1 VAVDAQ
7 SVYNPSYHVLREKT
21 MAGYVEP
28 NEQLIVELYTA
39 DIKSSI
45 EFYRSFG
52 FEIVREESNFVVL
65 RWDESM
71 LFLEEVKD
79 CPPPERNV
87 GNIRIMVTDVDRYW
101 ELSLKLGVRVIS
113 PIKDSYYGLRDFT
126 IVGPDG
132 LGLRFA
138 TRLAASH

>member
-1 VAVDAQ
+1 
-7 SVYNPSYHVLREKT
+7 

-28 NEQLIVELYTA
+28 NEQLIVELYTR
-39 DIKSSI
+39 DLKSSL
-45 EFYRSFG
+45 EFYLSFG

-79 CPPPERNV
+79 CPEPPERNI
-87 GNIRIMVTDVDRYW
+87 GNIRIMVADVDRYW
-101 ELSLKLGVRVIS
+101 ELSLKLGVRVIR